1 MRVFATSDLHTDY
14 KENFR
19 WLTELS
25 DSAYREDTLIVA
37 GDISDRLEVIRDTL
51 LLLRAKFRHVLFTPG
66 NHELW
71 VRGVEFNSIEKLQR
85 VLDLCNE
92 LDVKTSP
99 LRLDDVWIVP
109 LFSWYDG
116 VFDSEM
122 SDERTAALQ
131 SWADFHLCKWPEEI
145 TSLPDYFLRLN
156 EPHIKTYDAPVI
168 SFSHFLPRADLLPP
182 TEYLKFKWL
191 PNVSICAAL
200 ENQVRSLS
208 STVHVC
214 GHTHISFDR
223 IVDDIR
229 YVQNAV
235 RYPKERK
242 AESFPIKMIRGARS
256 SQPDDEP
263 AQLAGSSK
271 TATASRSDSLVA
283 S

>member
-1 MRVFATSDLHTDY
+1 
-14 KENFR
+14 
-19 WLTELS
+19 
-25 DSAYREDTLIVA
+25 
-37 GDISDRLEVIRDTL
+37 
-51 LLLRAKFRHVLFTPG
+51 VLFTPG

-71 VRGVEFNSIEKLQR
+71 VRGVDFNSIEKLQR
-85 VLDLCNE
+85 VLELCKQV
-92 LDVKTSP
+92 DVKTRP
-99 LRLDDVWIVP
+99 LRLQDVWIVP

-116 VFDSEM
+116 LFDPEM
-122 SDERTAALQ
+122 SEERAAALQ
-131 SWADFHLCKWPEEI
+131 SWADYHFCKWPEEI

-156 EPHIKTYDAPVI
+156 EPHLKTYDAPVI
-168 SFSHFLPRADLLPP
+168 TFSHFLPRADLLPP

-200 ENQVRSLS
+200 ERQIRTLS
-208 STVHVC
+208 ANVHVC

-242 AESFPIKMIRGARS
+242 TESFPIKMIWDVS
-256 SQPDDEP
+256 DSLQPHDES
-263 AQLAGSSK
+263 AQLAGSNK
-271 TATASRSDSLVA
+271 TATSSSSDSLVV